1 MHIVSVTPVRLLDTG
16 QCASAVHAS
25 ATCGS
30 LRFRRLKPSLGDL
43 GISTERCYKSTV
55 HVLNLELQ

>member
-30 LRFRRLKPSLGDL
+30 LRFRRLEPSLGDL
-43 GISTERCYKSTV
+43 GIPPKDAIK
-55 HVLNLELQ
+55 VLYMS